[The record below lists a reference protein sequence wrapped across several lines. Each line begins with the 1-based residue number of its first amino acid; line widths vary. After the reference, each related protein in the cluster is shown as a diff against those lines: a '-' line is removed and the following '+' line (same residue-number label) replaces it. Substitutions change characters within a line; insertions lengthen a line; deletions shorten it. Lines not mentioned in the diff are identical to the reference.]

1 MKILKL
7 RPAVKDYIWGGT
19 RLAKEFDI
27 ESGFDKQAEAWVL
40 SCHDDGENIIQGGQ
54 FDGRT
59 LKDVLENEGKDF
71 LGTNCEKFDFFPIL
85 IKLIDAKDDLSV
97 QVHPSDEYALEH
109 ENQYGKTEAWYI
121 IDCDEGAQIIYGLN
135 HDMTKE
141 QLKES
146 IENSTLLENVNRINV
161 KKGDIYFIPSGTIHA
176 ICKGVLLAEIQQN
189 SNVTYRVYDYNRL
202 QNGKPRELHIE
213 KAVDVI
219 NLKAADCSGEAEGE
233 KQKFPGYSKTL
244 LKKCDL
250 FTVNKLEVE
259 ESAKIVADETSFVS
273 LVAIDGNAVI
283 NHGDSFL
290 TLYKGESVFIP
301 AGLGEVEILGAV
313 TVIET
318 RV

>member
-1 MKILKL
+1 
-7 RPAVKDYIWGGT
+7 
-19 RLAKEFDI
+19 
-27 ESGFDKQAEAWVL
+27 
-40 SCHDDGENIIQGGQ
+40 
-54 FDGRT
+54 
-59 LKDVLENEGKDF
+59 
-71 LGTNCEKFDFFPIL
+71 CEKFDFFPIL
-85 IKLIDAKDDLSV
+85 IKLIDAKDDLSI

-121 IDCDEGAQIIYGLN
+121 IDCDEGAHILYGLN

-202 QNGKPRELHIE
+202 QNGKPRQLHID

-219 NLKAADCSGEAEGE
+219 NLKAAVCSGEAEGE
-233 KQKFPGYSKTL
+233 TQKLQGYSKTL

-273 LVAIDGNAVI
+273 LIAIDGNAVI
-283 NHGDSFL
+283 HHDDSFL